1 MDIEF
6 PQILFQILN
15 FSLILFVL
23 NKFLYKPI
31 MKVLAERADRIDQ
44 GLLAAK
50 ASLEEKDQ
58 IDSLK
63 KAEMHKAQLE
73 SQKIID
79 EAKSEAEKIAKGIV
93 EKAKLD
99 AQAVT
104 QKEAT
109 AFKAKMADEEQQL
122 AKRISDLII
131 LTTKSVLKDT
141 LKTEYQQ
148 EIINEE
154 IKLISKMSVN

>member
-31 MKVLAERADRIDQ
+31 MKVLAERTDRIDQ

-104 QKEAT
+104 QKEAV
-109 AFKAKMADEEQQL
+109 AFKSKMADEEQQL